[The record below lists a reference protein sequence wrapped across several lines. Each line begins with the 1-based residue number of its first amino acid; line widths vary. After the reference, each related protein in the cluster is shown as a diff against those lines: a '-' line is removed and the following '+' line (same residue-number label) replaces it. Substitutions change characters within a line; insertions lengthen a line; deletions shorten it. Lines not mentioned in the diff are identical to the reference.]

1 MIRSGTDYDYSPKS
15 QYYMKRLKLIVLST
29 LITAIFT
36 GQISYACTNFI
47 VTKGASK
54 NGSVMITY
62 SADSHVLYGE
72 LYYRPAR
79 DYPEGAMM
87 DVYEWDSGKFLGKI
101 RQVPHTY
108 SVVGNMNE
116 YQLAIGE
123 TTYGGIGSLVDP
135 EGIIDYGSLIYIT
148 LQRAKSAREAIKVI
162 SELLTEYGYASA
174 GESFSIADKNEAW
187 IFEII
192 GKGPGNKGAVWVAR
206 LIPDGYICAHAN
218 QARIQTF
225 PLATGKKNSIA
236 ITSKDLRRIFDPSV
250 ECIYAWDVI
259 EVAREKNLFSG
270 KDEDFSFSDTYNP
283 VNFSGARFCEIR
295 VWSFFRAVNGE
306 MDQYGSYASG
316 HDLSKRMPLWIKPDR
331 KISNYDMM
339 NFMRDHLE
347 GTPYDMRKDIG
358 AGPFGLPYR
367 WRPLDWKVSDDP
379 DAPLYCNERATATQ
393 QTGFVFVAESR
404 SWLPD
409 PIGGIFWFG
418 VDDASTTV
426 FTPMYC
432 GITEVPECFK
442 VGNGDMVTYS
452 PTSAFWLFNLV
463 ANMCYSRYD
472 AMSID
477 AIKVQSKLELGFIAQ
492 TGSTDETACKL
503 YEDDVWKAR
512 EYLTDYSCKTAK
524 KTFDEWKS
532 LSEYLLVKYIDGNIK
547 KEKDGKFAVSPVGYP
562 LMPDQPGYPDSWK
575 KSVIQDTGD
584 KLRVPAGNQH

>member
-1 MIRSGTDYDYSPKS
+1 
-15 QYYMKRLKLIVLST
+15 MKQLNAIVLT
-29 LITAIFT
+29 ILMVTFLNEQT
-36 GQISYACTNFI
+36 TNACTNFI

-79 DYPEGAMM
+79 DYPEGALM
-87 DVYEWDSGKFLGKI
+87 DVYEWDTGKFLGRIK
-101 RQVPHTY
+101 QVPHTY

-116 YQLAIGE
+116 HQLAIGE
-123 TTYGGIGSLVDP
+123 TTYGGIDGMVDP
-135 EGIIDYGSLIYIT
+135 EGLIDYGSLIYIT
-148 LQRAKSAREAIKVI
+148 LQRAKTAREAIKVM
-162 SELLTEYGYASA
+162 SELLSEYGYASS
-174 GESFSIADKNEAW
+174 GESLSISDPDEAW
-187 IFEII
+187 IFEMT

-206 LIPDGYICAHAN
+206 LIPDGYVCAHAN

-236 ITSKDLRRIFDPSV
+236 ITSKDLRRINDPVV
-250 ECIYAWDVI
+250 ECIYSWDVI
-259 EVAREKNLFSG
+259 EVARTKKLYG
-270 KDEDFSFSDTYNP
+270 GTDQDFSFSDTYNP
-283 VNFSGARFCEIR
+283 INFSGARSCEMR
-295 VWSFFRAVNGE
+295 VWAFFRSVNGE
-306 MDQYGSYASG
+306 MEQYKEYAAG

-347 GTPYDMRKDIG
+347 GTEFDMRKDLG
-358 AGPFGLPYR
+358 AGPFASPYR
-367 WRPLDWKVSDDP
+367 WRPLTWQVSGDTN
-379 DAPLYCNERATATQ
+379 APSYCNERATSTQ

-418 VDDASTTV
+418 VDDAATTV
-426 FTPMYC
+426 FNPIYC
-432 GITEVPECFK
+432 GITEIPECFR

-472 AMSID
+472 LMSGD
-477 AIKVQSKLELGFIAQ
+477 ALKVQRKLEMEFIDQ
-492 TGSTDETACKL
+492 TASTDEKAVKL
-503 YEDDVWKAR
+503 YENDIWKAR
-512 EYLTDYSCKTAK
+512 DFLTDYSLKASA
-524 KTFDEWKS
+524 KTFSEWKS

-547 KEKDGKFAVSPVGYP
+547 NEKDGKFAVSPDGYP
-562 LMPDQPGYPDSWK
+562 VMPKQPGYPDSWK
-575 KSVIQDTGD
+575 KSVIQDTGK
-584 KLRVPAGNQH
+584 KLLVPAGEGH